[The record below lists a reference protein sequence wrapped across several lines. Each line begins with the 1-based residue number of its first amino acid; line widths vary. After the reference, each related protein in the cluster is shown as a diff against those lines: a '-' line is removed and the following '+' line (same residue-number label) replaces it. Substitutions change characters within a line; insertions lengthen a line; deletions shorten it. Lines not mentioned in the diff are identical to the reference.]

1 MRNNNGA
8 SIRRLSGRSLKN
20 NRMRNLFAVLAIAL
34 TGILF
39 TAVFSLTGGFLQVVQ
54 EDTMREV
61 GGRFHAGIKAATT
74 EQYEKAASD
83 PLVAKSSYTILIGM
97 AENIIKRQAEIRFT
111 PDESTLPDLFVM
123 LEEGHF
129 PVQKNEIIVD
139 TYVFDELGLPCALG
153 EKIPLQFSFMG
164 ETVEDE
170 FVVCGFYQGDAIAHA
185 SELFVSESYWMGLKG
200 DHTDEDFVRWKEMHP
215 EDYGAGLLAGNF
227 FFHNT
232 YHLEDKIRTVIRNA
246 GYEPETELAYGVN
259 WAYMSSRADSADP
272 VTLSVLFGAVLV
284 ILLTGYLII
293 YNIFQIS
300 VVSDIRFYG
309 LLKTIGTTK
318 KQIHRLIR
326 RQAFRLSVIGIP
338 IGLLIGFGAGKLL
351 LPFMFGMTD
360 SYEGIDISLKFDP
373 WIFVFGAGFS
383 AFTVYLSS
391 RKPGRIAGS
400 VSPIEAVRYVDADG
414 IRGNCRWALRSTGG
428 VRCMDAE
435 GIRERADRKA
445 AKGRKAERGW
455 TERRK
460 TGRENTERS
469 RRKRQKDSGR
479 FGVLSMALA
488 NLGRNGRTTVT
499 VISAISLS
507 IILLGTVVTA
517 AGSFRLDDYLENRIA
532 GDFVIGNIGVMSSA
546 SGSGDIEIAPAFLAL
561 ADSQE
566 GVEEK
571 SEMWLRYRSFLKLDR
586 QALERFKNLDE
597 QGKLRRETFAAKEL
611 EKMLRGEKDFDGV
624 CYAYSEE
631 LLSGLE
637 VLSGTL
643 DVERFRTGNY
653 ILLTQIMGKDRV
665 PAEEHIYHPGD
676 IVTVKSFGKD
686 SDLQEIRDASG
697 AVTDVVYDD
706 LDEKEYEV
714 MAIVRI
720 PYSMD
725 IHRYGANVCDAVLP
739 LSEFDREDAYTDAF
753 AVSYRVAE
761 EKQEAFEAALS
772 AYTEKDPEMGYVSKA
787 SLQKEFDDMVM
798 IVAVIGIALAAVIA
812 LIGILNFT
820 NAMITEVISRK
831 REFAVLQSIG
841 MTNSQLRKT
850 LIFEGLCYVAAS
862 GAVSVVLGSLF
873 AWAVLKA
880 MNNVIWFFEY
890 RFRILPFVILLPPL
904 VLTAVLVP
912 VFAWKSVGKRS
923 IVERLREE

>member
-1 MRNNNGA
+1 MKNNNGA
-8 SIRRLSGRSLKN
+8 SIRRLSRRSLKN
-20 NRMRNLFAVLAIAL
+20 NRIRNLFAVLAIAL

-39 TAVFSLTGGFLQVVQ
+39 TAVFSLTGGFMQVVQ

-61 GGRFHAGIKAATT
+61 GGRFHAGIKAATM

-83 PLVAKSSYTILIGM
+83 PLVEKSSYTILLGM
-97 AENIIKRQAEIRFT
+97 AENITKRQAEIRFT
-111 PDESTLPDLFVM
+111 PDESTLPDLFIT
-123 LEEGHF
+123 LEEGHL
-129 PVQKNEIIVD
+129 PARKNEIIVD

-153 EKIPLQFSFMG
+153 EKIPLRFSFMG

-170 FVVCGFYQGDAIAHA
+170 FVVCGFYHGDAISHA

-200 DHTDEDFVRWKEMHP
+200 NHTDEDFVRWKEIHP

-259 WAYMSSRADSADP
+259 WAYMSSRAGSADF
-272 VTLSVLFGAVLV
+272 VTLAVLFSALLV

-300 VVSDIRFYG
+300 VINDIRFYG

-318 KQIHRLIR
+318 KQIRRLIR
-326 RQAFRLSVIGIP
+326 RQAFSLSAIGIP
-338 IGLLIGFGAGKLL
+338 AGLLIGFGVGRLL
-351 LPFMFGMTD
+351 LPFMLGITD
-360 SYEGIDISLKFDP
+360 SYEGMDISLKYNP

-383 AFTVYLSS
+383 AVTVYLSS
-391 RKPGRIAGS
+391 RKPGRIAGN

-414 IRGNCRWALRSTGG
+414 S
-428 VRCMDAE
+428 
-435 GIRERADRKA
+435 REKTERKA
-445 AKGRKAERGW
+445 AK
-455 TERRK
+455 RRK
-460 TGRENTERS
+460 TEREKTE
-469 RRKRQKDSGR
+469 RKRQERQKDRGS
-479 FGVLSMALA
+479 FGTLSMALA
-488 NLGRNGRTTVT
+488 NLGRNRRTTVT

-517 AGSFRLDDYLENRIA
+517 VESFRLDDYLEDRVA
-532 GDFVIGNIGVMSSA
+532 GDFVLGNIGVMSSA
-546 SGSGDIEIAPAFLAL
+546 LRSGEIEIAPAFLAL

-571 SEMWLRYRSFLKLDR
+571 SEMWLRYRSFLELNDR
-586 QALERFKNLDE
+586 ALERLKNLDE

-624 CYAYSEE
+624 FYAYSEE

-637 VLSGTL
+637 VLDGTL
-643 DVERFRTGNY
+643 DIEKFRTGDY
-653 ILLTQIMGKDRV
+653 ILLAQIRGKDAV
-665 PAEEHIYHPGD
+665 PAKEHIYHPGD
-676 IVTVKSFGKD
+676 IVTVKSYGKD
-686 SDLQEIRDASG
+686 SDFQEIRDASG
-697 AVTDVVYDD
+697 EVADVVYDNF
-706 LDEKEYEV
+706 DEKEYEV
-714 MAIVRI
+714 MAIVQI

-739 LSEFDREDAYTDAF
+739 LSEFDRKDENTHTF

-761 EKQEAFEAALS
+761 EKQEAFEAALQ
-772 AYTEKDPEMGYVSKA
+772 AYTEKDPEMGYAGKA
-787 SLQKEFDDMVM
+787 SLQKEFDDMVT

-831 REFAVLQSIG
+831 REFAMLQSIG
-841 MTNSQLRKT
+841 MTKSQLQKT
-850 LIFEGLCYVAAS
+850 LIFEGLGYVVIS
-862 GAVSVVLGSLF
+862 GAVSLVAGSF
-873 AWAVLKA
+873 FSWAVLKA
-880 MNNVIWFFEY
+880 MNSLIRFFEY
-890 RFRILPFVILLPPL
+890 SFRILPFVILIPPL

-912 VFAWKSVGKRS
+912 LLAWKSVGKRS
-923 IVERLREE
+923 IVERLREGE

>member
-20 NRMRNLFAVLAIAL
+20 NRMRNLFAILAIAL

-74 EQYEKAASD
+74 EQYERAASD

-111 PDESTLPDLFVM
+111 PDESTLPDLFVT

-129 PVQKNEIIVD
+129 PLEKNEIIVD
-139 TYVFDELGLPCALG
+139 TYIFDELGLPCALG
-153 EKIPLQFSFMG
+153 EKIPLRFSFIG

-200 DHTDEDFVRWKEMHP
+200 DHTDEDFVRWKEIHP

-232 YHLEDKIRTVIRNA
+232 YHLEDKIRTVIQNA

-326 RQAFRLSVIGIP
+326 RQAFWLSVIGIP
-338 IGLLIGFGAGKLL
+338 IGLLIGFGVGKLL

-391 RKPGRIAGS
+391 RKPGKIAGS
-400 VSPIEAVRYVDADG
+400 VSPIEAVRYVDADR
-414 IRGNCRWALRSTGG
+414 IREKTERKAARRRGT
-428 VRCMDAE
+428 E
-435 GIRERADRKA
+435 RERA
-445 AKGRKAERGW
+445 E
-455 TERRK
+455 
-460 TGRENTERS
+460 
-469 RRKRQKDSGR
+469 RKRQERQKGR
-479 FGVLSMALA
+479 GGFGVFSMALA

-499 VISAISLS
+499 AISAISLS

-571 SEMWLRYRSFLKLDR
+571 SEMWLRYRSFLKLDK

-611 EKMLRGEKDFDGV
+611 EEMLRGEKDFDGV

-637 VLSGTL
+637 VLNGTL
-643 DVERFRTGNY
+643 DVEKFRTGNY

-665 PAEEHIYHPGD
+665 PAEEHVYHPGD

-697 AVTDVVYDD
+697 EVTDVVYDD

-739 LSEFDREDAYTDAF
+739 LSEFDREDAYTDTF

-820 NAMITEVISRK
+820 NAMITEVIARK

-873 AWAVLKA
+873 AWGVLKA

-890 RFRILPFVILLPPL
+890 HFRILPFVILLPPL

>member
-39 TAVFSLTGGFLQVVQ
+39 TAVFALTGGFLQVVQ

-83 PLVAKSSYTILIGM
+83 PLVAKSSYTILIGT
-97 AENIIKRQAEIRFT
+97 ADNIKKRQAEIRFT
-111 PDESTLPDLFVM
+111 PDESTLPDLFIT

-129 PVQKNEIIVD
+129 PLEKNEIIVD
-139 TYVFDELGLPCALG
+139 TYIFDELGLPCALG
-153 EKIPLQFSFMG
+153 EKIPLRFSFMG

-170 FVVCGFYQGDAIAHA
+170 FVVCGWYQGDAIAHA

-200 DHTDEDFVRWKEMHP
+200 DHTDEDFVRWKEIHP

-227 FFHNT
+227 FFQNT
-232 YHLEDKIRTVIRNA
+232 FRLEEKIRTVIQNA

-272 VTLSVLFGAVLV
+272 VTLSVLLGAVLV

-318 KQIHRLIR
+318 KQLRRLIR
-326 RQAFRLSVIGIP
+326 RQAFWLSVIGIP

-351 LPFMFGMTD
+351 LPFMLGITD

-391 RKPGRIAGS
+391 RKPGKIAGS
-400 VSPIEAVRYVDADG
+400 VSPIEAVRYVEAG
-414 IRGNCRWALRSTGG
+414 GTREKKTAKRRNTERG
-428 VRCMDAE
+428 
-435 GIRERADRKA
+435 
-445 AKGRKAERGW
+445 KAERKRQ
-455 TERRK
+455 E
-460 TGRENTERS
+460 
-469 RRKRQKDSGR
+469 RQKDRGG
-479 FGVLSMALA
+479 FDVLSMALA
-488 NLGRNGRTTVT
+488 NLSRNRRTTVT

-546 SGSGDIEIAPAFLAL
+546 SGSGDTEIASPFLAL
-561 ADSQE
+561 ADGQD

-571 SEMWLRYRSFLKLDR
+571 AEMWIRYRSFLKLDK

-611 EKMLRGEKDFDGV
+611 EEMLRGEKDFDGA

-637 VLSGTL
+637 VLNGTL
-643 DVERFRTGNY
+643 DVEKFRTGNY
-653 ILLTQIMGKDRV
+653 ILLTQIRGKDRV
-665 PAEEHIYHPGD
+665 PAKEHIYHPGD

-697 AVTDVVYDD
+697 EVTDVVYDD

-725 IHRYGANVCDAVLP
+725 IHRYGANVCDMVLP

-761 EKQEAFEAALS
+761 EKQEAFEAALQ

-841 MTNSQLRKT
+841 MTNSQLKKT
-850 LIFEGLCYVAAS
+850 LVFEGLGYIAAS

-873 AWAVLKA
+873 SWAVLKA

-890 RFRILPFVILLPPL
+890 RFRVLPFVILIPPL
-904 VLTAVLVP
+904 LLAAVLVP
-912 VFAWKSVGKRS
+912 LLAWRLVGKKS

>member
-74 EQYEKAASD
+74 EQYERAASD

-97 AENIIKRQAEIRFT
+97 TENIIKRQAEIRYT
-111 PDESTLPDLFVM
+111 PDESTLPDLFVT

-129 PVQKNEIIVD
+129 PLEKNEIIVD
-139 TYVFDELGLPCALG
+139 TYIFDELGLPWALG
-153 EKIPLQFSFMG
+153 EKIPLRFSFMG

-170 FVVCGFYQGDAIAHA
+170 FVVCGFYRGDAISHA
-185 SELFVSESYWMGLKG
+185 SELFVSESYWMELKG
-200 DHTDEDFVRWKEMHP
+200 DRTDEDFVRWKEMHP

-227 FFHNT
+227 FFYNT
-232 YHLEDKIRTVIRNA
+232 YHLEDKIRTVIQNA
-246 GYEPETELAYGVN
+246 GYKPETELAYGVN

-326 RQAFRLSVIGIP
+326 RQASRLSVIGIP

-373 WIFVFGAGFS
+373 WIFVFSAGFS

-391 RKPGRIAGS
+391 RKPGKIAGS
-400 VSPIEAVRYVDADG
+400 VSPIEAVRYVDADR
-414 IRGNCRWALRSTGG
+414 IREKTERKAAGRRGT
-428 VRCMDAE
+428 E
-435 GIRERADRKA
+435 RERAK
-445 AKGRKAERGW
+445 
-455 TERRK
+455 
-460 TGRENTERS
+460 
-469 RRKRQKDSGR
+469 RKRQERQKGSAG

-488 NLGRNGRTTVT
+488 NLGRNGRTTIT

-571 SEMWLRYRSFLKLDR
+571 SEMWLRYRFFLKLDK

-611 EKMLRGEKDFDGV
+611 EEMLRGGKDFDGV

-637 VLSGTL
+637 VLNGRL
-643 DVERFRTGNY
+643 DIEKFRTGKY

-665 PAEEHIYHPGD
+665 SAEEHVYHPGD
-676 IVTVKSFGKD
+676 IVTVRSFGKD
-686 SDLQEIRDASG
+686 SYLQEIRDASG

-725 IHRYGANVCDAVLP
+725 IHRYGANVCDMVLP

-862 GAVSVVLGSLF
+862 GAVSVVFGSLF

>member
-74 EQYEKAASD
+74 EQYERAASD
-83 PLVAKSSYTILIGM
+83 PLVAKSSYTILIGS
-97 AENIIKRQAEIRFT
+97 AGNIIKRQAEIRYT
-111 PDESTLPDLFVM
+111 PDESTLPDLFVT

-129 PVQKNEIIVD
+129 PLQKNEIIVD
-139 TYVFDELGLPCALG
+139 TYIFDELGLPCALG
-153 EKIPLQFSFMG
+153 EKIPLRFSFMG

-170 FVVCGFYQGDAIAHA
+170 FVVCGWYRGDAIAHA

-200 DHTDEDFVRWKEMHP
+200 NHTDEDFVRWKEMHP

-232 YHLEDKIRTVIRNA
+232 YHLEDKIRTVIQNA
-246 GYEPETELAYGVN
+246 GYEPEAELAYGVN

-272 VTLSVLFGAVLV
+272 VTLSVLLGAVLV

-326 RQAFRLSVIGIP
+326 RQAFWLSVIGIP

-391 RKPGRIAGS
+391 RKPGKIAGS
-400 VSPIEAVRYVDADG
+400 VSPIEAVRYVDA
-414 IRGNCRWALRSTGG
+414 
-428 VRCMDAE
+428 E

-445 AKGRKAERGW
+445 ARG
-455 TERRK
+455 RK
-460 TGRENTERS
+460 TGREKTERS
-469 RRKRQKDSGR
+469 RRKRQKDSGG

-488 NLGRNGRTTVT
+488 NLGRNGRTTVA

-566 GVEEK
+566 GVKEK
-571 SEMWLRYRSFLKLDR
+571 SEMWLRYRSFLKLDK
-586 QALERFKNLDE
+586 QALERLKNLDE
-597 QGKLRRETFAAKEL
+597 QEKLRRETFAAKEL
-611 EKMLRGEKDFDGV
+611 EEMLRGEKDFDGV
-624 CYAYSEE
+624 CYAYSEK

-643 DVERFRTGNY
+643 DVEKFRTGNY

-665 PAEEHIYHPGD
+665 PAEEHVYHPGD

-697 AVTDVVYDD
+697 EVTDVVYDD

-725 IHRYGANVCDAVLP
+725 IHRYGANVCDMVLP

-761 EKQEAFEAALS
+761 EKQEAFEAALQT
-772 AYTEKDPEMGYVSKA
+772 YTEKDPEMGYVSKA

-812 LIGILNFT
+812 LIGILNFI

-850 LIFEGLCYVAAS
+850 IIFEGLCYVAAS

>member
-97 AENIIKRQAEIRFT
+97 ADNIIKRQAEIRFT
-111 PDESTLPDLFVM
+111 PDESTLPDLFIT

-129 PVQKNEIIVD
+129 PVRKNEIIVD
-139 TYVFDELGLPCALG
+139 TYIFDELGLPCALG
-153 EKIPLQFSFMG
+153 QKIPLRFSFMG

-170 FVVCGFYQGDAIAHA
+170 FVVCGWYDGDAIAHA
-185 SELFVSESYWMGLKG
+185 SELFVSESCWMELKG

-215 EDYGAGLLAGNF
+215 EDYGTGLLAGNF

-232 YHLEDKIRTVIRNA
+232 YHLEDKIRTIIGNA
-246 GYEPETELAYGVN
+246 GYEPEKELAYGVN

-272 VTLSVLFGAVLV
+272 VTLSVLLGAVLV

-318 KQIHRLIR
+318 KQIRRLIR
-326 RQAFRLSVIGIP
+326 RQALWLSVVGIP
-338 IGLLIGFGAGKLL
+338 IGLLIGFGVGKLL

-391 RKPGRIAGS
+391 GKPGKIAGS
-400 VSPIEAVRYVDADG
+400 VSPVEAVRYVEAG
-414 IRGNCRWALRSTGG
+414 
-428 VRCMDAE
+428 
-435 GIRERADRKA
+435 GIREKTGRK
-445 AKGRKAERGW
+445 KAERGW

-460 TGRENTERS
+460 TGREKAERS
-469 RRKRQKDSGR
+469 RRERQKDRGG
-479 FGVLSMALA
+479 FGVLSIALA
-488 NLGRNGRTTVT
+488 NLGRNGRTTAV

-517 AGSFRLDDYLENRIA
+517 VESFRLDDYLENRIA
-532 GDFVIGNIGVMSSA
+532 GDFVIGNIGVISSA
-546 SGSGDIEIAPAFLAL
+546 SGSGEIEIAPAFLAL

-571 SEMWLRYRSFLKLDR
+571 SEMWLRYRSFLELDDR
-586 QALERFKNLDE
+586 AREHLKNLDE
-597 QGKLRRETFAAKEL
+597 QGKLRRKTFAAKEL
-611 EKMLRGEKDFDGV
+611 EKMLQGEKDFDGV

-637 VLSGTL
+637 VLDGTL
-643 DVERFRTGNY
+643 DIEKFRKGNY
-653 ILLTQIMGKDRV
+653 ILLTQIMGNDRV

-697 AVTDVVYDD
+697 EVTDVVYDD

-820 NAMITEVISRK
+820 NAMITEVIARK

-850 LIFEGLCYVAAS
+850 LISEGLGYVAAS
-862 GAVSVVLGSLF
+862 GAVSVVFGSLF
-873 AWAVLKA
+873 SWAVLKA

-912 VFAWKSVGKRS
+912 VFAWKGVGKKS

>member
-8 SIRRLSGRSLKN
+8 FIRRLSGRSLKN

-39 TAVFSLTGGFLQVVQ
+39 TTVFSLTGGFLQVVQ

-83 PLVAKSSYTILIGM
+83 PLVAKSSYTILIGT
-97 AENIIKRQAEIRFT
+97 ADNIKKRQAEIRFT
-111 PDESTLPDLFVM
+111 PDESMLPDLFITP
-123 LEEGHF
+123 EEGHF
-129 PVQKNEIIVD
+129 PLEKNEIIVD
-139 TYVFDELGLPCALG
+139 TYIFDELGLPCALG
-153 EKIPLQFSFMG
+153 EKIPLRFSFMG
-164 ETVEDE
+164 ETVEEE
-170 FVVCGFYQGDAIAHA
+170 FVVCGWYQGDAIAHA

-200 DHTDEDFVRWKEMHP
+200 DRTDEDFVRWKEIHP

-232 YHLEDKIRTVIRNA
+232 YRLEDKIRTVIRNA
-246 GYEPETELAYGVN
+246 GYEPETGLAYGVN

-272 VTLSVLFGAVLV
+272 VTLSVLLGAALV

-318 KQIHRLIR
+318 KQLRRLIR
-326 RQAFRLSVIGIP
+326 RQAFLLSVIGIP

-351 LPFMFGMTD
+351 LPFMLSMAD
-360 SYEGIDISLKFDP
+360 SYAGMDISLKCDP

-391 RKPGRIAGS
+391 RKPGKIAGS
-400 VSPIEAVRYVDADG
+400 VSPIEAVRYVEAG
-414 IRGNCRWALRSTGG
+414 GTREKKTAKRKNTERG
-428 VRCMDAE
+428 
-435 GIRERADRKA
+435 
-445 AKGRKAERGW
+445 KAERK
-455 TERRK
+455 RR
-460 TGRENTERS
+460 E
-469 RRKRQKDSGR
+469 RQKGR
-479 FGVLSMALA
+479 GGFDVLSMALA
-488 NLGRNGRTTVT
+488 NLSRNRRTTVT

-507 IILLGTVVTA
+507 IILMGTVVTA

-546 SGSGDIEIAPAFLAL
+546 SGSGDIEIAPAFLTL

-571 SEMWLRYRSFLKLDR
+571 SEMWLRYRSFLKLDQ

-597 QGKLRRETFAAKEL
+597 QGMLRRDTFAAKEL
-611 EKMLRGEKDFDGV
+611 EKMLRGEKEFGGV

-637 VLSGTL
+637 VLDGTL
-643 DVERFRTGNY
+643 DIEKFRTGNY

-665 PAEEHIYHPGD
+665 PAKEHIYHPGD

-697 AVTDVVYDD
+697 EVTDVVYDD

-761 EKQEAFEAALS
+761 EKQGAFEAALQ

-841 MTNSQLRKT
+841 MTNSQLKKT
-850 LIFEGLCYVAAS
+850 LVFEGLGYVAAS

-873 AWAVLKA
+873 SWAVLKA

-890 RFRILPFVILLPPL
+890 RFRVLPFVILIPPL
-904 VLTAVLVP
+904 LLAAVLVP
-912 VFAWKSVGKRS
+912 LLAWRGIGKRS
-923 IVERLREE
+923 IVDRLREE